1 MSTGNL
7 LNFSNNYTPVPS
19 ASPKYN
25 NWLFEPEPTKLNNKS
40 KNKPLKP
47 SFTPLSH
54 PTYSNNLSP
63 PITKNRN
70 VRSSKQ
76 ELHNNQFEQLTP
88 PSLVLNNQISP
99 NQELQTNPRPKIIN
113 YMQSSNLSL
122 NNTLRIDSTI
132 LLIGVLEKK
141 INELKKSRSEGLYKE
156 VDERIKSIAVALLK
170 EQKSNRRYIE
180 EKNHFL
186 NLVEE
191 FNKIEPYIYS
201 PKRVN
206 NNMNEFEEFNKIE
219 PLYSPKRVNNNMNEF
234 LYDRLSNNNKRA
246 IIRKNLK
253 TKNDKLYTTLSEKI
267 TELDSL
273 IQKLNI
279 KDNKQIKNIKL
290 KISDIEGI
298 FAYLSGRN
306 VNDSFNILKQ
316 IFHTMTANFYTITV
330 GDTIKNNF
338 YTINVGNTKTNIS
351 NLLEYE
357 TEGNKKF
364 TKIQT
369 KINNNSREHNIIFIQ
384 NKLEE
389 IYNSTLKTSTGKIQI
404 SKYYINIK
412 KYLKKCTIT
421 DEDILS
427 MVEIINDTI
436 DNMNNN
442 INNKVSINT
451 IVYGMF
457 HSLNEIAI
465 NHKLKNKGKEIGK
478 FIIGNEYKIKIDDD
492 YKLCEFIKYNKTMN
506 KYYFCNNDKIIVID
520 DPKKIKSINYKES
533 TVKKMFKFFKK

>member
-99 NQELQTNPRPKIIN
+99 NQELQTNPRPKLIN